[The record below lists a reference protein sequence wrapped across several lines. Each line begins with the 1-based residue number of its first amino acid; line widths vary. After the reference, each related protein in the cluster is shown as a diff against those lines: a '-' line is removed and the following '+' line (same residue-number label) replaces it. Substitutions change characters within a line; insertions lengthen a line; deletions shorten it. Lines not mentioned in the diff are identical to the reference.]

1 MPSQHLTFLTG
12 LFINIFLNF
21 ESVDLTTGIHDLV
34 AYILVG
40 NMPYSFNPTQ
50 ALTFRPAQQSHY
62 R

>member
-21 ESVDLTTGIHDLV
+21 ESVDSTTGIHDLV

-40 NMPYSFNPTQ
+40 NMPYSFLPYTSVNV
-50 ALTFRPAQQSHY
+50 
-62 R
+62 